1 MSGSYIGHADADRV
15 QIDDNEVTT
24 SKIANNAVTGIKI
37 AMGSDAQGDILY
49 YNGTDYAR
57 LGVGSSGQ
65 FLKTQG
71 AGANPIWGSVSTAP
85 SMGGDLSGVAS
96 NATIVADAV
105 TTTKILD
112 NNVTLAKIA
121 DGTQGGTFYFG
132 ASGAPAELAAG
143 TSGKFLKTQGTGANP
158 IWDDVP
164 AGAPTGGGS
173 DKVFFEN
180 EQTVDSDY
188 TITAGYN
195 AVTAGPC
202 AVASGVTVT
211 LTGTSAW
218 VIV

>member
-24 SKIANNAVTGIKI
+24 SKIANNAVSGIKI

-49 YNGTDYAR
+49 YNGTDYTR
-57 LGVGSSGQ
+57 LGAGSNGQ
-65 FLKTQG
+65 ALTTGG
-71 AGANPIWGSVSTAP
+71 AGANPTWTTISTDP
-85 SMGGDLSGVAS
+85 SMGGDLSGTAS

-105 TTTKILD
+105 TTAKILD

-188 TITAGYN
+188 TITASNN

-202 AVASGVTVT
+202 TVASGVTVT

>member
-15 QIDDNEVTT
+15 QIDDNSVTT
-24 SKIANNAVTGIKI
+24 SSIANNAVTGIKI
-37 AMGSDAQGDILY
+37 AMGSDAQGEVLY
-49 YNGTDYAR
+49 YDGTDYTR
-57 LGVGSSGQ
+57 LAAGTNGQ
-65 FLKTQG
+65 ALTTGG
-71 AGANPIWGSVSTAP
+71 AGANPTWTTISTDP
-85 SMGGDLSGVAS
+85 SMGGDLSGTAS

-105 TTTKILD
+105 TTAKILD

-121 DGTQGGTFYFG
+121 DGTQGGTLYFG

-164 AGAPTGGGS
+164 AGAPTGAGG

-180 EQTVDSDY
+180 EQSVTTDY
-188 TITAGYN
+188 TLTAGYN

>member
-71 AGANPIWGSVSTAP
+71 AGANPIWGSVSTDP
-85 SMGGDLSGVAS
+85 SMGGDLSGTAS

-121 DGTQGGTFYFG
+121 DGTQGGTLYFG
-132 ASGAPAELAAG
+132 ASGAPTELAAG
-143 TSGKFLKTQGTGANP
+143 TSGLFLKTQGAAANP
-158 IWDDVP
+158 VWASVP
-164 AGAPTGGGS
+164 AGAPTGGGT

-180 EQTVDSDY
+180 EQTVDTDY
-188 TITAGYN
+188 TLTASNN
-195 AVTAGPC
+195 AVSAGPVT
-202 AVASGVTVT
+202 VASGVTVT
-211 LTGTSAW
+211 VPSGAAW
-218 VIV
+218 VVV

>member
-1 MSGSYIGHADADRV
+1 MSYIGQAALKNSELKRFDVTSSTSATHTLSWTAPNEQSLWITINGVKQQDDAYTIAGSPTIVTLTDALV
-15 QIDDNEVTT
+15 ATDKMEVIGVLDIGEITVVGDNTVSTG
-24 SKIANNAVTGIKI
+24 KLGDNAVTTVKI
-37 AMGSDAQGDILY
+37 GD
-49 YNGTDYAR
+49 N
-57 LGVGSSGQ
+57 Q
-65 FLKTQG
+65 
-71 AGANPIWGSVSTAP
+71 
-85 SMGGDLSGVAS
+85 
-96 NATIVADAV
+96 
-105 TTTKILD
+105 
-112 NNVTLAKIA
+112 VTLAKQA
-121 DGTQGGTFYFG
+121 DGTQGGTIYYG
-132 ASGAPAELAAG
+132 AAGAPTELAAG

-188 TITAGYN
+188 TITASNN